1 MWDCKSAAKTGQAGR
16 VLVAVDLDREVLA
29 EGLSLKVDGFIV
41 HHPLLFKPFF
51 QVNPE
56 AATGYYLAALLKSDL
71 FLIAAHTNLD
81 KAAGGLNQYLAGLLD
96 LKEQKVIEPAVP
108 AECKIVVFTPESHL
122 AVVREAMARA
132 GAGIIGNYG
141 ECSFELRGNGTF
153 RPNEAAQPY
162 LGKAHRF
169 ETAAEVRLEMIV
181 CRRTLAPVLKAIT
194 ASHPY
199 EEPAVDVYPVLNS
212 SRHGLGYQGRFEPGM
227 TLADLCQTI
236 QNKLPAKALRVLGES
251 RRQINQLAIC
261 TGSGGS
267 LLSQVINQGADAYL
281 TGELGYHDFQMAK
294 DKGLAIIEA
303 GHWTT
308 ERCFI
313 PLVNDYL
320 AKMFADL
327 EARPLFPLKRNHI
340 GCLLK
345 PFNFTSYAFME
356 VEKWQIFQFYS
367 KCKRLKAGSKP

>member
-1 MWDCKSAAKTGQAGR
+1 MTTVKQILNSLNQLAPWDLAESWDHVGLQVGSQNRTAGR

-29 EGLSLKVDGFIV
+29 EGLRLKVDGFVV

-56 AATGYYLAALLKSDL
+56 AATGYYLTALLKNDL

-96 LKEQKVIEPAVP
+96 LKEPSVIEPAVP
-108 AECKIVVFTPESHL
+108 AECKIVVFVPESHL
-122 AVVREAMARA
+122 AVVRDVMARA

-141 ECSFELRGNGTF
+141 ECSFELRGTGTF
-153 RPNEAAQPY
+153 RPNEAVQPY
-162 LGKAHRF
+162 LGKVNQF
-169 ETAAEVRLEMIV
+169 ETVAEVRLEMV
-181 CRRTLAPVLKAIT
+181 TNRRDLTKILKAI
-194 ASHPY
+194 AAGHPY

-212 SRHGLGYQGRFEPGM
+212 SRHGLGYLGCFEPGM
-227 TLADLCQTI
+227 TLADLCRLV
-236 QNKLPAKALRVLGES
+236 QNKLQANSLRVLGES
-251 RRQINQLAIC
+251 GRQINRLAIC

-267 LLSQVINQGADAYL
+267 LLSEVINQGADAYL
-281 TGELGYHDFQMAK
+281 TGELGYHDFQTAK

-313 PLVNDYL
+313 PLVTGYL

-327 EARPLFPLKRNHI
+327 AVMP
-340 GCLLK
+340 
-345 PFNFTSYAFME
+345 
-356 VEKWQIFQFYS
+356 
-367 KCKRLKAGSKP
+367 AGSVVTEPYRVITY